1 MSFMSKKVGMI
12 SLGCPKNQVDGEI
25 MLSKLA
31 DNGFEI
37 TNDVD
42 GADVVIV
49 NTCGFIEDAK
59 KEAIENILDM
69 VELKKEGVIR
79 KIVVTGCLAERYRDE
94 VLSEIPEVDAVVG
107 IGSNSD
113 ICEVC
118 EKVCGGEEDIKTF
131 GEKTCLPLDGKRML
145 TTPSYYAY
153 IKIGEGC
160 SNNCTYCAIPSIRG
174 KYRSRTP
181 ESILEE
187 AKTLV
192 DGGVKEL
199 IVVAQDTTR
208 YGEDLFGKCALP
220 ALLTSLSKIE
230 GLEWIRVLYLY
241 PERLSDEI
249 IDTFANN
256 DKIVNYMDIPIQHCN
271 SDILRRMNRRGSK
284 EELTALITKIREKI
298 PDVVL
303 RTLPGRNGGAV
314 LRAFGIC
321 QGNEVR

>member
-1 MSFMSKKVGMI
+1 MSKKVGMI

-187 AKTLV
+187 AKALV

-241 PERLSDEI
+241 PERLSD
-249 IDTFANN
+249 
-256 DKIVNYMDIPIQHCN
+256 
-271 SDILRRMNRRGSK
+271 
-284 EELTALITKIREKI
+284 
-298 PDVVL
+298 
-303 RTLPGRNGGAV
+303 
-314 LRAFGIC
+314 
-321 QGNEVR
+321 

>member
-113 ICEVC
+113 ICEAKRFAAAKRILKPSAKKPACRLTVSVC
-118 EKVCGGEEDIKTF
+118 S
-131 GEKTCLPLDGKRML
+131 PHR
-145 TTPSYYAY
+145 
-153 IKIGEGC
+153 
-160 SNNCTYCAIPSIRG
+160 
-174 KYRSRTP
+174 
-181 ESILEE
+181 
-187 AKTLV
+187 
-192 DGGVKEL
+192 
-199 IVVAQDTTR
+199 
-208 YGEDLFGKCALP
+208 
-220 ALLTSLSKIE
+220 
-230 GLEWIRVLYLY
+230 
-241 PERLSDEI
+241 
-249 IDTFANN
+249 
-256 DKIVNYMDIPIQHCN
+256 PITH
-271 SDILRRMNRRGSK
+271 I
-284 EELTALITKIREKI
+284 
-298 PDVVL
+298 
-303 RTLPGRNGGAV
+303 
-314 LRAFGIC
+314 
-321 QGNEVR
+321 